1 MRYANTH
8 LFGRLLPMNQV
19 ITAVFDSGILRP
31 EIPLDLLNNQRYQI
45 TIKPINQSESTLIES
60 ANLYAEIYEEDTQL
74 RQLTESALI
83 EL

>member
-8 LFGRLLPMNQV
+8 LFVRFLPMNQV

-45 TIKPINQSESTLIES
+45 IIKPINQSESTLIES
-60 ANLYAEIYEEDTQL
+60 ANLYAEIYEEDKQL
-74 RQLTESALI
+74 QQLTESALI
-83 EL
+83 E

>member
-1 MRYANTH
+1 MRYANTP

-45 TIKPINQSESTLIES
+45 IIKPINQSESTLIES
-60 ANLYAEIYEEDTQL
+60 ANLYAEIYEEDKQL
-74 RQLTESALI
+74 QQLTESTLI
-83 EL
+83 E

>member
-8 LFGRLLPMNQV
+8 LFGSLLPMNQV

-45 TIKPINQSESTLIES
+45 TIKPINQLESTLIES
-60 ANLYAEIYEEDTQL
+60 ANLYAEIYEEDKQL
-74 RQLTESALI
+74 QQLTESALI
-83 EL
+83 E

>member
-8 LFGRLLPMNQV
+8 LFGSFLPMNQV

-60 ANLYAEIYEEDTQL
+60 ANLYAEIYEEDKQL
-74 RQLTESALI
+74 QQLTESALI
-83 EL
+83 E

>member
-45 TIKPINQSESTLIES
+45 TIKPINQLESTLIES
-60 ANLYAEIYEEDTQL
+60 ANLYAEIYEEDKQL
-74 RQLTESALI
+74 QQLTESALI
-83 EL
+83 E